1 MIVVNKAMLQI
12 KSGREKV
19 GVGFGL
25 VEMKQ
30 NEKGIIYFNKNPIFF
45 EYLEYTF
52 DGPVYNTVVDSR
64 QDGVSSTNGKT
75 KSKQKGK
82 SGRVV
87 GGAILGTLLFP
98 GVGTV
103 VGAYAGGK
111 GKGKR
116 NGESNSVT
124 KNSSQ
129 LTKTKRQVEV
139 PSTATIKFKNI
150 KTSEVFSIQIVCDS
164 LKNVQLMNFKVKKT
178 KVTKP
183 KVTKPKVTKPENI
196 VIIDESKSLFT
207 QIKEYKELLD
217 LDIISQEEFN
227 KKKTELLNL

>member
-1 MIVVNKAMLQI
+1 MTVVNKTMLRI

-19 GVGFGL
+19 GAGFSGL
-25 VEMKQ
+25 AEMKQ
-30 NEKGIIYFNKNPIFF
+30 SDAGLIYFNAKNPVFF
-45 EYLEYTF
+45 EYLGHVF
-52 DGPVYNTVVDSR
+52 DGPVYNTIVESKQER
-64 QDGVSSTNGKT
+64 VSSTKGKNKST
-75 KSKQKGK
+75 KKGK

-111 GKGKR
+111 GKGKKK
-116 NGESNSVT
+116 GESNSVT
-124 KNSSQ
+124 KDSSNFTETQ
-129 LTKTKRQVEV
+129 RQIEAS
-139 PSTATIKFKNI
+139 STATIKLKNI

-183 KVTKPKVTKPENI
+183 KITKPENI

-227 KKKTELLNL
+227 KKKAELLNL